1 MQADIQQFVF
11 PVTEQVTRIVDLNG
25 EPWWVAKDVCE
36 VLAIANS
43 RDAIS
48 KLDDEEKAA
57 VGIADTSSNGV
68 TQTRDVSVIN
78 ESGLYSLILTS
89 RKPEAKQFKKWVT
102 AEVLPTIRKTGSYQA
117 APIETQLN
125 NPAALRGI
133 LLSYTEKVLALEAQV
148 AEQAPKVA
156 ALQRLEMADGS
167 VCLTNAAKL
176 LKVRPKDFFLHL
188 QAKKWIYK
196 RPGTSTWVA
205 YQDRIQFGLLEMSEF
220 TQSLPDGTEK
230 LRVQTRLT
238 PKGLAKL
245 SFEFNGADQQAN

>member
-1 MQADIQQFVF
+1 MLERNDKGREIRRWFIDRSDRLQ
-11 PVTEQVTRIVDLNG
+11 EM
-25 EPWWVAKDVCE
+25 E
-36 VLAIANS
+36 
-43 RDAIS
+43 S
-48 KLDDEEKAA
+48 K
-57 VGIADTSSNGV
+57 
-68 TQTRDVSVIN
+68 
-78 ESGLYSLILTS
+78 
-89 RKPEAKQFKKWVT
+89 
-102 AEVLPTIRKTGSYQA
+102 
-117 APIETQLN
+117 PIETQLN

-156 ALQRLEMADGS
+156 ALSRLEMAEGS
-167 VCLTNAAKL
+167 VCLTNAAKM

-205 YQDRIQFGLLEMSEF
+205 YQDRIQNGLVEMSEF

-245 SFEFNGADQQAN
+245 SFDFNCVTDQAN

>member
-1 MQADIQQFVF
+1 MQAEIQSFTYPTTNQSVRVMDQGGSLWF
-11 PVTEQVTRIVDLNG
+11 
-25 EPWWVAKDVCE
+25 VAKDQCDI
-36 VLAIANS
+36 LGYANP

-48 KLDDEEKAA
+48 KHCK
-57 VGIADTSSNGV
+57 SKGV
-68 TQTRDVSVIN
+68 AKCD
-78 ESGLYSLILTS
+78 ILTAGG
-89 RKPEAKQFKKWVT
+89 KQEVTIIDEANLNRLIMRSNAPNAEPYQDWVCE
-102 AEVLPTIRKTGSYQA
+102 EVLPTIRKTGSYQA

-220 TQSLPDGTEK
+220 TQTLPDGTEK

>member
-1 MQADIQQFVF
+1 MQAEIQSYSF
-11 PVTEQVTRIVDLNG
+11 PITNQVTRIVDLDG
-25 EPWWVAKDVCE
+25 EPWWVAKDVCD
-36 VLAIANS
+36 VLGLDNS
-43 RDAIS
+43 RQALS
-48 KLDDEEKAA
+48 RLDDDEKN
-57 VGIADTSSNGV
+57 T
-68 TQTRDVSVIN
+68 VIISDGTPGNPNQAIVN

-205 YQDRIQFGLLEMSEF
+205 YQDRIQFGVLEMSEY
-220 TQSLPDGTEK
+220 TQTLPDGSEK

>member
-1 MQADIQQFVF
+1 MS
-11 PVTEQVTRIVDLNG
+11 TL
-25 EPWWVAKDVCE
+25 
-36 VLAIANS
+36 LAIREVKDSDKVWYSA
-43 RDAIS
+43 RDIHAH
-48 KLDDEEKAA
+48 
-57 VGIADTSSNGV
+57 V
-68 TQTRDVSVIN
+68 
-78 ESGLYSLILTS
+78 ESGRQFADWI
-89 RKPEAKQFKKWVT
+89 KQRIIEIGAVEGVDYTVHKFVNGKATQIEYYVT
-102 AEVLPTIRKTGSYQA
+102 PGMGQELGMLERNDKGREIRRWFIDRSDRLQEMESK
-117 APIETQLN
+117 PIETQLN

-167 VCLTNAAKL
+167 VCLTNAAKM

-220 TQSLPDGTEK
+220 TQTLPDGTEK

>member
-1 MQADIQQFVF
+1 MQAEIQRFVF
-11 PVTEQVTRIVDLNG
+11 PVTSQASRVVDIDGNLWFVRN
-25 EPWWVAKDVCE
+25 DVCE
-36 VLAIANS
+36 TLGHKNPSQATASHCKPEGIQNLEVLTEGGLQKVVI
-43 RDAIS
+43 
-48 KLDDEEKAA
+48 
-57 VGIADTSSNGV
+57 
-68 TQTRDVSVIN
+68 IN
-78 ESGLYSLILTS
+78 EANLNRLIMRS
-89 RKPEAKQFKKWVT
+89 NVEHAIKYQDWVCE
-102 AEVLPTIRKTGSYQA
+102 EVLPIIRKTGSYQT

-167 VCLTNAAKL
+167 VCLTNAAKM

-220 TQSLPDGTEK
+220 TQTLPDGTEK

>member
-1 MQADIQQFVF
+1 MQAEIQSYSF
-11 PVTEQVTRIVDLNG
+11 PITNQVTRIVDLDG

-36 VLAIANS
+36 VLGLDEAHKAVG
-43 RDAIS
+43 R
-48 KLDDEEKAA
+48 LDDDERNTIPVMDSMGRCQK
-57 VGIADTSSNGV
+57 TSI
-68 TQTRDVSVIN
+68 IN

-125 NPAALRGI
+125 NPAALRGF

-205 YQDRIQFGLLEMSEF
+205 YQDRIQFGVLEMSEY
-220 TQSLPDGTEK
+220 TQTLPDGSEK
-230 LRVQTRLT
+230 LRVQTRIT

>member
-1 MQADIQQFVF
+1 MQAEISQFVF
-11 PVTEQVTRIVDLNG
+11 PVTNQVTRIVDQNG
-25 EPWWVAKDVCE
+25 EPWWIAKDVCD
-36 VLAIANS
+36 VLGIDNS
-43 RDAIS
+43 SQAVSR
-48 KLDDEEKAA
+48 LDDDEKSTIIISEGAQGGPPR
-57 VGIADTSSNGV
+57 GI
-68 TQTRDVSVIN
+68 IN

-102 AEVLPTIRKTGSYQA
+102 AEVLPAIRKTGSYQA

-205 YQDRIQFGLLEMSEF
+205 YQDRIQFGVLEMSEY
-220 TQSLPDGTEK
+220 TQTLPDGTEK